1 MNTVRCQA
9 PFSRVTVTASAPV
22 GENPLGLLPGPLS
35 RPACDGQPA
44 RGAREAQITGVRQ
57 RASGELPSDLSGR
70 SLRGLAV
77 LTDTARRKLVTD
89 RWDTE
94 GPWRLRWTSCGSDV
108 TELLDGAEGAELSG
122 RGADEAEE
130 ASCYVTVQENGD
142 AHTVEVLDVRV
153 AEVHVTYE
161 APVPEPDGVS
171 QDTETQEVPRNLLE
185 RAAEQVREAGY
196 EIHGDWTVSWTEC
209 RVLLAD

>member
-1 MNTVRCQA
+1 M
-9 PFSRVTVTASAPV
+9 
-22 GENPLGLLPGPLS
+22 
-35 RPACDGQPA
+35 
-44 RGAREAQITGVRQ
+44 RQ

-77 LTDTARRKLVTD
+77 LTDRRKLVTE

-130 ASCYVTVQENGD
+130 ASCYVTVQKDGD

>member
-1 MNTVRCQA
+1 VLSSPAEVR
-9 PFSRVTVTASAPV
+9 T
-22 GENPLGLLPGPLS
+22 
-35 RPACDGQPA
+35 
-44 RGAREAQITGVRQ
+44 
-57 RASGELPSDLSGR
+57 
-70 SLRGLAV
+70 
-77 LTDTARRKLVTD
+77 
-89 RWDTE
+89 
-94 GPWRLRWTSCGSDV
+94 
-108 TELLDGAEGAELSG
+108 
-122 RGADEAEE
+122 EAEE
-130 ASCYVTVQENGD
+130 ASCYVTVQKDGD